1 MLIHCTMDELLAIR
15 DGQGSQGALRHL
27 DECDECCQELELLHQ
42 RVAALKAL
50 PSLRPPR
57 DRWSVVRDEVLAQRA
72 RTRRRFGGW
81 LTAAAAASVALA
93 VGLGGLVT
101 PAAQEPDPLAELV
114 SEAQMLERALRTMRP
129 ETRVLTGRIAG
140 AVAALED
147 RLGLLDVRFKQAR
160 VQRLSREKV
169 MVLWQERVDLMD
181 ALVNVHARPVI
192 LIGF

>member
-27 DECDECCQELELLHQ
+27 DECDECCNELELLHQ

-72 RTRRRFGGW
+72 RARRRFGGW

-93 VGLGGLVT
+93 IGLGGLVT

-147 RLGLLDVRFKQAR
+147 RLELLDVRFKQAR

-169 MVLWQERVDLMD
+169 IVLWQERIDLMD

>member
-50 PSLRPPR
+50 PSHRPPR

-93 VGLGGLVT
+93 IGLGGLVT

-147 RLGLLDVRFKQAR
+147 RLELLDVRFRQAR

-169 MVLWQERVDLMD
+169 IVLWQERVDLIN

>member
-27 DECDECCQELELLHQ
+27 DECDECCNELELLHQ

-57 DRWSVVRDEVLAQRA
+57 DRWSVVRDEVLARRA

-93 VGLGGLVT
+93 IGLGDLVT

-114 SEAQMLERALRTMRP
+114 SEAQLLERALRTMRP
-129 ETRVLTGRIAG
+129 ETRVLTGRMAG
-140 AVAALED
+140 AVAAVED
-147 RLGLLDVRFKQAR
+147 RLELLDLRFEQAR
-160 VQRLSREKV
+160 VQRLSRERV
-169 MVLWQERVDLMD
+169 IVLWQERVGLMD
-181 ALVNVHARPVI
+181 LLVNVHARPVI

>member
-27 DECDECCQELELLHQ
+27 DECDECCNELELLHQ

-81 LTAAAAASVALA
+81 LTAAAAASEALA
-93 VGLGGLVT
+93 IGLGGLVT

-147 RLGLLDVRFKQAR
+147 QLELLDVRFEQAR
-160 VQRLSREKV
+160 VRRLSREKV
-169 MVLWQERVDLMD
+169 IVLWQERVGLMD

-192 LIGF
+192 MIGF

>member
-27 DECDECCQELELLHQ
+27 DECDECCNELELLHQ

-57 DRWSVVRDEVLAQRA
+57 DRWSVVRDEVLARRA
-72 RTRRRFGGW
+72 RARRRFGGW

-93 VGLGGLVT
+93 IGLGGLVT
-101 PAAQEPDPLAELV
+101 PAVQEPDPLAELV

-147 RLGLLDVRFKQAR
+147 RLELLDLRFEQAR
-160 VQRLSREKV
+160 VQRLSRERV
-169 MVLWQERVDLMD
+169 IVLWQERVGLMD

>member
-27 DECDECCQELELLHQ
+27 DECDECCHELELLHQ

-50 PSLRPPR
+50 PSLRSPR

-72 RTRRRFGGW
+72 RARRRFGGW

-101 PAAQEPDPLAELV
+101 PAVQEQDPLAELV

-129 ETRVLTGRIAG
+129 ETRVLTGRIAS

-147 RLGLLDVRFKQAR
+147 RLELLDLRFEQAR
-160 VQRLSREKV
+160 VRRLSKERV
-169 MVLWQERVDLMD
+169 IVLWQERVGLMD
-181 ALVNVHARPVI
+181 LLVNVHARPVI

>member
-27 DECDECCQELELLHQ
+27 DECDECCNELELLHQ

-57 DRWSVVRDEVLAQRA
+57 DRWSVVRDEVLARRA
-72 RTRRRFGGW
+72 RARRRFGGW

-93 VGLGGLVT
+93 IGLGGLVT
-101 PAAQEPDPLAELV
+101 PAVQEPDPLAELV

-147 RLGLLDVRFKQAR
+147 RLELLDVRFERAR
-160 VQRLSREKV
+160 VQRLSRERV
-169 MVLWQERVDLMD
+169 IVLWQERVGLMD
-181 ALVNVHARPVI
+181 LLVNVHARPVI

>member
-93 VGLGGLVT
+93 IGLGGLVT
-101 PAAQEPDPLAELV
+101 PAAREPDPLAELV

-147 RLGLLDVRFKQAR
+147 RLQFLDVRFEQAR
-160 VQRLSREKV
+160 MQRLSREKLI
-169 MVLWQERVDLMD
+169 VLWQERVGLMD

>member
-27 DECDECCQELELLHQ
+27 DECDECCHELELLHQ

-50 PSLRPPR
+50 PSLRSPR

-72 RTRRRFGGW
+72 RARRRFGGW

-101 PAAQEPDPLAELV
+101 PAVQEQDPLAELV

-147 RLGLLDVRFKQAR
+147 RLELLDLRFEQAR
-160 VQRLSREKV
+160 VQRLSKERV
-169 MVLWQERVDLMD
+169 IVLWQERVGLMD
-181 ALVNVHARPVI
+181 LLVNVQARPVI

>member
-1 MLIHCTMDELLAIR
+1 MLIHCTMDELLSIR

-42 RVAALKAL
+42 RVAALRAL
-50 PSLRPPR
+50 PSLGPPR

-93 VGLGGLVT
+93 IGLGGLVT

-129 ETRVLTGRIAG
+129 ETRVLTGRMAG

-147 RLGLLDVRFKQAR
+147 RLEFLDVRFEQAR
-160 VQRLSREKV
+160 MQRLSREKV
-169 MVLWQERVDLMD
+169 IVLWQERVDLMD

>member
-27 DECDECCQELELLHQ
+27 DECDECCHELELLHQ

-72 RTRRRFGGW
+72 RARRRFGGW

-93 VGLGGLVT
+93 IGLGGLVT

-129 ETRVLTGRIAG
+129 ETRVLTGRVAG
-140 AVAALED
+140 AVAVLED
-147 RLGLLDVRFKQAR
+147 RLELLDVRFGQAR
-160 VQRLSREKV
+160 VQRLPREKV
-169 MVLWQERVDLMD
+169 IVLWQERVDLMD